1 MSVQPRPRGGTRSRR
16 SVLHAARAACVLA
29 VALPVAAC
37 SGRSS
42 SSAPST
48 SSGSGRTP
56 TASGSSARASGPATP
71 GASPTASST
80 PNPLTRQEATAQSTD
95 GAGSGWTSTASE
107 QASQGDCGIE
117 VDVRTGV
124 HEGYDRVVVEM
135 SGQGTPGWWADWV
148 TDAATQGRGDP
159 ITVSGE
165 HMLRVLGRGTSYPS
179 EGSASAQYTGS
190 SPIVVGGRGVTEVWF
205 DGTFESQFQL
215 VIGTHSQ
222 SYRVFTLSEPTR
234 LVVDVAHP

>member
-1 MSVQPRPRGGTRSRR
+1 MSPQPSALPAPRSRR
-16 SVLHAARAACVLA
+16 SMLRAARAAGVLAA

-37 SGRSS
+37 SAGSSTVSS
-42 SSAPST
+42 STSPS
-48 SSGSGRTP
+48 SSTHSGGTP
-56 TASGSSARASGPATP
+56 TTSTPSAD
-71 GASPTASST
+71 ASPAHH
-80 PNPLTRQEATAQSTD
+80 PLTKDEATAQATED
-95 GAGSGWTSTASE
+95 GGSGWTSTASE
-107 QASQGDCGIE
+107 QTSTGDCGIE

-148 TDAATQGRGDP
+148 TDAATQGRGEP

-165 HMLRVLGRGTSYPS
+165 HMLRVLGQGTSYPS
-179 EGSASAQYTGS
+179 EESASAQYTGS
-190 SPIVVGGRGVTEVWF
+190 GPIPVGGRGVTEVWF

-234 LVVDVAHP
+234 LVIDVAHP